1 MDYILTKT
9 KLIDLDNPE
18 KSLLLLKPLNE
29 VKHGGGKKFII
40 GDLGYQSF
48 RNWIKPE

>member
-1 MDYILTKT
+1 
-9 KLIDLDNPE
+9 
-18 KSLLLLKPLNE
+18 LNE

-48 RNWIKPE
+48 RNWIEDYARIKSGKYKIAADLPKQSNNQT